1 MIAVAVAAWALV
13 LAALAFVYYVRY
25 VEPAQIEVTR
35 RVVRF
40 PELPAGLEGLT
51 IAHLSDFHCQPDPAI
66 ERSSR
71 EAVRLAMAA
80 EPDLIAITGDLF
92 ETGEMAARCPHQ
104 IAGLRAPLGVYAVLG
119 NHDRGHED
127 AFSGREASDEDVAKL
142 RVVLAELGMVLLVNE
157 SRSVEA
163 QGARLVIAGV
173 DEYAC
178 GRDDAAAALAGAA
191 GADLIIL
198 LAHTPDI
205 VDDPQAR
212 RADLILC
219 GHTHGGQIRLPGI
232 GSPWAPVWRDRR
244 RSAGL
249 LRVGAALCYVS
260 RGIASA
266 TRARCNCRP
275 EVALLTLARGEE
287 DGATPVPVLGAEVR
301 ETVEEVVP

>member
-1 MIAVAVAAWALV
+1 MIAIAVVAWAL
-13 LAALAFVYYVRY
+13 LLIALGFAYYVRS
-25 VEPAQIEVTR
+25 VEPTQIEVSR

-40 PELPAGLEGLT
+40 PTLPAALDGLT
-51 IAHLSDFHCQPDPAI
+51 IAHLSDFHCQPDRAI

-71 EAVRLAMAA
+71 EAVRLAMAEA
-80 EPDLIAITGDLF
+80 PDLIAITGDLF
-92 ETGEMAARCPHQ
+92 ETCEMAERCPQ
-104 IAGLRAPLGVYAVLG
+104 LLAGLSAPLGVYAVPG
-119 NHDRGHED
+119 NHDRAHED
-127 AFSGREASDEDVAKL
+127 AFSGLEASAEDVAKL
-142 RVVLAELGMVLLVNE
+142 RAALAALGIVLLANE
-157 SRSVEA
+157 SRSVDLH
-163 QGARLVIAGV
+163 GARLAVAGV
-173 DEYAC
+173 DEYAY
-178 GRDDAAAALAGAA
+178 GRDDAAAALAGTA
-191 GADLIIL
+191 GADLTVL

-266 TRARCNCRP
+266 TRARLNCRP

-287 DGATPVPVLGAEVR
+287 TEATVVPVLGAEVR
-301 ETVEEVVP
+301 ETVEEVVT